1 MLKNQ
6 QLFAVMR
13 DERFQQ
19 LLGADRYLDELEAE
33 KHNRSDE
40 YFALLAVLGG
50 GFRIGTVAV
59 RPLTAAVWSILWVTD
74 NAYTKPG
81 AEPSTADTDLFFH
94 LLREGVQSGFADLD
108 TLLER
113 SAGSVAA
120 AGLDYAEARLALS
133 QSVAVAFR
141 PLEMLPGVSGDVEC
155 VYDADWLTR
164 LVARVCK
171 VTNLTPDRVMF
182 ELPLVS
188 CCYYFIQ
195 AAREYDV
202 KGLIR
207 RRSNEE
213 ICEEIYRYTM
223 ELAERFYEENLK

>member
-1 MLKNQ
+1 MLENQ

-13 DERFQQ
+13 DDRFQQ
-19 LLGADRYLDELEAE
+19 LLEKDRYLDELEAE

-50 GFRIGTVAV
+50 GFRIGAVAV
-59 RPLTAAVWSILWVTD
+59 RPLTAAVWSLLWVAG

-94 LLREGVQSGFADLD
+94 LLQGGVQGGFADLD
-108 TLLER
+108 ALLER

-120 AGLDYAEARLALS
+120 AGLDYDEARMALS

-164 LVARVCK
+164 LAARVCK

-182 ELPLVS
+182 DLPLVS

>member
-1 MLKNQ
+1 MGDGQCLH
-6 QLFAVMR
+6 
-13 DERFQQ
+13 E
-19 LLGADRYLDELEAE
+19 
-33 KHNRSDE
+33 
-40 YFALLAVLGG
+40 
-50 GFRIGTVAV
+50 T
-59 RPLTAAVWSILWVTD
+59 
-74 NAYTKPG
+74 G
-81 AEPSTADTDLFFH
+81 AEPSAADTDLFFY

-108 TLLER
+108 ALLER

-120 AGLDYAEARLALS
+120 AGLDYAEARLL
-133 QSVAVAFR
+133 VAVGGGGVPGLWRCCRAF
-141 PLEMLPGVSGDVEC
+141 PATWSASMMP
-155 VYDADWLTR
+155 DWLTR
-164 LVARVCK
+164 LATRVCK
-171 VTNLTPDRVMF
+171 VTNLTPDGVMF
-182 ELPLVS
+182 DLPLVS

>member
-1 MLKNQ
+1 
-6 QLFAVMR
+6 MR
-13 DERFQQ
+13 DDRFQQ
-19 LLGADRYLDELEAE
+19 LLEEDRYLDELEAE

-50 GFRIGTVAV
+50 GFRIGAVAV
-59 RPLTAAVWSILWVTD
+59 RPLTAAVWSLLWVTG

-81 AEPSTADTDLFFH
+81 AEPSAADTDLFFH
-94 LLREGVQSGFADLD
+94 LLREGAQSGFTDLD
-108 TLLER
+108 ALLER
-113 SAGSVAA
+113 SAGSVAG
-120 AGLDYAEARLALS
+120 AGLDYNEARLALS

-141 PLEMLPGVSGDVEC
+141 PLEMLPGVSGGVEC

-164 LVARVCK
+164 LAARVCK

-182 ELPLVS
+182 DLPLVS

-223 ELAERFYEENLK
+223 ELAERFCKENLK